1 MTARRLGAALWVLGA
16 AGCTLSETPCGAGLH
31 LVAGACVAPVEDAAA
46 SAPDMSADASP
57 PEDASRR
64 DDALGER
71 FELGSLLLLDRTA
84 AQALSESPTTPG
96 CDVDAVALEDPDGVV
111 LAFAARVFA
120 ADLLD
125 PFGQGVGVDVGAALG
140 APQGDGRVDSFASL
154 GGSGGYVLLGFDAPR
169 ALSAGDRL
177 RVFEV
182 EESVLRDRAD
192 RCAVWR
198 CPGRE
203 VDLTRCVFLAEV
215 ADDAAIELR

>member
-1 MTARRLGAALWVLGA
+1 MLSCRGDRGEELGPHICALVAVTDGQRLRQQVVARR
-16 AGCTLSETPCGAGLH
+16 
-31 LVAGACVAPVEDAAA
+31 
-46 SAPDMSADASP
+46 SAD
-57 PEDASRR
+57 
-64 DDALGER
+64 
-71 FELGSLLLLDRTA
+71 
-84 AQALSESPTTPG
+84 
-96 CDVDAVALEDPDGVV
+96 
-111 LAFAARVFA
+111 
-120 ADLLD
+120 
-125 PFGQGVGVDVGAALG
+125 GQGVGVDVGAALG